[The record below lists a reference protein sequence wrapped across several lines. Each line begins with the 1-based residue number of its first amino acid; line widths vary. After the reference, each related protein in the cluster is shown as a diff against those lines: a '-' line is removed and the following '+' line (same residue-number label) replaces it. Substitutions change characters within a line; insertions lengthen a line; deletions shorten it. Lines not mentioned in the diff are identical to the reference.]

1 MYSGHIHT
9 ILGGARLPKRV
20 EYERE
25 LPPAEDG
32 NPICLD
38 WLRTEKT
45 PKGIVFVVPGLGN
58 YSQTPYIQRM
68 SEEACAMGFHIC
80 IMTVRGMG
88 SAPLQVAKFASVTFT
103 EDVRWTMK
111 KYLQEANIK
120 EKFGQ
125 ALSIVAIGFS
135 AGGSML
141 TKAVAEEGASGDGSV
156 IPFRAVICVTAP
168 YDMET
173 HSATML
179 SFMGKLLYQRPLMVA
194 LRRFA
199 QKHKKLLMERQNVD
213 EQTYD
218 ENVRGMMTLQDFENA
233 VVVPIF
239 NYANVHDYYRHG
251 SSFQW
256 IRQFPATV
264 PVVCTASRDDIITG
278 YGCTAEHWRD
288 LIHHCHHAVYVET
301 PTGGHL
307 GYVGTPLQE
316 YRRESSFLYD
326 FPLRCALAFL
336 STTD

>member
-1 MYSGHIHT
+1 MLFYSIPRLIFALCVRLPRTLWDIITFRRPITYSFKRERHIRVVHAPSENGKRVAERFGLNDHLYYSGPMYSGHIHT

-199 QKHKKLLMERQNVD
+199 QKHKN
-213 EQTYD
+213 
-218 ENVRGMMTLQDFENA
+218 
-233 VVVPIF
+233 
-239 NYANVHDYYRHG
+239 
-251 SSFQW
+251 
-256 IRQFPATV
+256 
-264 PVVCTASRDDIITG
+264 C
-278 YGCTAEHWRD
+278 
-288 LIHHCHHAVYVET
+288 
-301 PTGGHL
+301 
-307 GYVGTPLQE
+307 
-316 YRRESSFLYD
+316 
-326 FPLRCALAFL
+326 
-336 STTD
+336 